1 MRILFVVL
9 WLLFGYGHAA
19 AAAPCMPV
27 AGQVRTVT
35 TDKGQAWAWWCTAPL
50 PAGQT
55 TATWTRNVFSVLNA
69 ERKPAAFLAAA
80 ARVAI
85 AADPL
90 AQLNAEVAAATVVP
104 APGSVDEYDDKT
116 LQYLGCLEIV
126 KPPYPIAGDWAPLDP
141 AICGAAP
148 VPPVLPGPTGA
159 WKATGASIFLSAA
172 GKLTAVTSRK
182 ATVGAICDDTVAPI
196 IVGLTTYLPVVG
208 GPPNERTACRK
219 P

>member
-1 MRILFVVL
+1 MRILLAVL

-55 TATWTRNVFSVLNA
+55 SVQWTRNVFSVLNS

-85 AADPL
+85 ATDPL

-116 LQYLGCLEIV
+116 LQYLACLEII
-126 KPPYPIAGDWAPLDP
+126 KTPYPIAGDWAPLEP
-141 AICGAAP
+141 SVCGAAP
-148 VPPVLPGPTGA
+148 VPPPPPPTA
-159 WKATGASIFLSAA
+159 VWKATGGSIFLSSA
-172 GKLTAVTSRK
+172 GKLTSVTARK
-182 ATVGAICDDTVAPI
+182 ATAGAACDATAAPI
-196 IVGLTTYLPVVG
+196 VVGLTTYLPLTG
-208 GPPNERTACRK
+208 GAPNERTACKK